1 MLNRIFQLPK
11 FIAAKLSRKIL
22 LPVFIIGLLIF
33 TGFFAFNYLTTT
45 ADNKARQE
53 ETSRL
58 AEQFFN
64 LKLHD
69 LNDFSLGLAVQSA
82 NNPEIQAA
90 FAAQDQ
96 LIGCKTDVFAPDSG
110 PVREIVV
117 RRVLIGRCHRL
128 LRRKTEF

>member
-11 FIAAKLSRKIL
+11 FISAKLSRKIL

-33 TGFFAFNYLTTT
+33 TGFFAFNYLTNT

-82 NNPEIQAA
+82 NNPEVQAA
-90 FAAQDQ
+90 FAAQDLS
-96 LIGCKTDVFAPDSG
+96 LIH
-110 PVREIVV
+110 I
-117 RRVLIGRCHRL
+117 
-128 LRRKTEF
+128 